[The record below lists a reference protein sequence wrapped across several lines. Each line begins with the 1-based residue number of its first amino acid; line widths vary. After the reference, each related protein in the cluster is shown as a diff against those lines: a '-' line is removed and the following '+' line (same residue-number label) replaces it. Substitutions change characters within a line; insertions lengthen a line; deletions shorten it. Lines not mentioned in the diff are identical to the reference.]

1 MFKKILIANRGE
13 IACRVSAMLQNR
25 DHAALLRSVV
35 LAFALAVVLAAPA
48 QACPTLPREVSKR
61 NAEQWR
67 QDRLR
72 ADVVV
77 VGSFRRAD
85 NEGECGTFERPC
97 VGKIVAERVRRGEK
111 LAEYTVGY
119 DLEFNMCD
127 ARNMAPHDGARAR
140 FYINGSPEAGYSL
153 VETVW
158 IERE

>member
-1 MFKKILIANRGE
+1 MPASLPNR
-13 IACRVSAMLQNR
+13 V
-25 DHAALLRSVV
+25 HAAPLRS
-35 LAFALAVVLAAPA
+35 AIMALSVAVVAAAPVE
-48 QACPTLPREVSKR
+48 ACPTLPREVSKR

-67 QDRLR
+67 QDRR
-72 ADVVV
+72 KADVVV
-77 VGSFRRAD
+77 VGTFHRAD
-85 NEGECGTFERPC
+85 NDGECGTFERPC
-97 VGKIVAERVRRGEK
+97 VGKIVAEKVRRGEK

-127 ARNMAPHDGARAR
+127 ARDMAPHDGARAR

>member
-1 MFKKILIANRGE
+1 MPAHQPNRG
-13 IACRVSAMLQNR
+13 MP
-25 DHAALLRSVV
+25 ALLRS
-35 LAFALAVVLAAPA
+35 AALALGVMAMPA

-61 NAEQWR
+61 IAEQQR

-77 VGSFRRAD
+77 VGTFHRAE
-85 NEGECGTFERPC
+85 NEADCGIEDKGACT
-97 VGKIVAERVRRGEK
+97 GKILAEKVRRGAK
-111 LAEYTVGY
+111 LAEYTVY
-119 DLEFNMCD
+119 YYLEFNICD
-127 ARNMAPHDGARAR
+127 ARDMALYDGTRAK